1 MAVDDDIGILSG
13 VSLFSE
19 LANEHLRL
27 LAFGSENVSCPA
39 GAVLYREGDPADG
52 AYVVI
57 KGRVILFRERDDGE
71 SEDLAVLEAGTL
83 LGEMALIAD
92 TRRMTHARADTQ
104 TELLRVNRKLFRRVL
119 EEYPELAAKLHQ
131 RISRDLQDLLA
142 RITAMGS
149 RFG

>member
-1 MAVDDDIGILSG
+1 MPRWKPAPCS
-13 VSLFSE
+13 
-19 LANEHLRL
+19 AN
-27 LAFGSENVSCPA
+27 
-39 GAVLYREGDPADG
+39 
-52 AYVVI
+52 
-57 KGRVILFRERDDGE
+57 
-71 SEDLAVLEAGTL
+71 
-83 LGEMALIAD
+83 MALIAD
-92 TRRMTHARADTQ
+92 TMRMTHARADTP

>member
-1 MAVDDDIGILSG
+1 MAVDDDIRILSG

-27 LAFGSENVSCPA
+27 LAFGSENVSCPS
-39 GAVLYREGDPADG
+39 GTVLYRQGDPADG
-52 AYVVI
+52 AYVVV
-57 KGRVILFRERDDGE
+57 KGRVVLFRDRDGA
-71 SEDLAVLEAGTL
+71 SEDLATVEAGAM

-92 TRRMTHARADTQ
+92 TRRMTHARADMP

-131 RISRDLQDLLA
+131 RISHDLQDLLA
-142 RITAMGS
+142 RITALGS
-149 RFG
+149 RFS

>member
-1 MAVDDDIGILSG
+1 MAVDDDIRILSG

-39 GAVLYREGDPADG
+39 GTVLYRQGDPADG
-52 AYVVI
+52 AYVVV
-57 KGRVILFRERDDGE
+57 KGRVILFRERDGE
-71 SEDLAVLEAGTL
+71 SQDLVSLEAGTL

-142 RITAMGS
+142 RITALGP